1 MDFVAVSELPATQH
15 KQEPS
20 ARAVMPTNVRI
31 ASDRRLAA
39 LVAGVLIG
47 VGAAVLAFLIVV
59 GGPVLAVGAM
69 LGVAA
74 GLYVLTD
81 LKWGLYATIAAVA
94 LLPFATLPVRIAV
107 TPTFIDLALGAF
119 LLVYVLQM
127 MRRLRPSF
135 VSVPAAALI
144 LLFVG
149 FTLFS
154 FVAGLG
160 HAQLTTNVLR
170 KFTELLLSILTTL
183 VLIDVV
189 RTPDML
195 RRLTL
200 VIILAG
206 VAQACIGIG
215 LYALPDA
222 TAERV
227 LNALGRVGYPVG
239 GVIRYIMDDPTQGER
254 AIGTWVDPNAYGG
267 FLMMVGALAGSQ
279 VLSMKPVLGKRW
291 LAVGCFGLIG
301 LALLLTQSR
310 GAFLA
315 LAMGGAFIALLRYR
329 WLIVVGTLGIGL
341 LLLTPFGQNYATRLV
356 DGFQGEDLATQM
368 RFGEYKDAFILIGRY
383 PLIGVGFAG
392 APDRDIYLGVS
403 NMYLKIAGA
412 TGVVGLSLFLL
423 TIMET
428 FRYGLKRWD
437 MIKAQ
442 PQLVNIWLGFMAG
455 LVGALVSGVVDH
467 YYFNIE
473 FHGAVTMFWVF
484 VALALATA
492 RVAVE
497 GETAASI

>member
-1 MDFVAVSELPATQH
+1 MAVSELPAAQRNSSQPAATSSV
-15 KQEPS
+15 P
-20 ARAVMPTNVRI
+20 ANVRI

-39 LVAGVLIG
+39 VVTGLLIG
-47 VGAAVLAFLIVV
+47 LGSAVLAFLIVI
-59 GGPVLAVGAM
+59 GGPILAIGAM
-69 LGVAA
+69 IGLAA

-94 LLPFATLPVRIAV
+94 LMPFATLPVRIAV

-127 MRRLRPSF
+127 MRRLRPGF

-144 LLFVG
+144 LLFVA

-170 KFTELLLSILTTL
+170 KFVELLLSILTTL

-206 VAQACIGIG
+206 VAQACLGIG
-215 LYALPDA
+215 LYALPDEL
-222 TAERV
+222 AERL
-227 LNALGRVGYPVG
+227 LNALGRFGYPVG

-267 FLMMVGALAGSQ
+267 FLMMIGALAGAQ
-279 VLSMKPVLGKRW
+279 VLAIKPVLGKRW
-291 LAVGCFGLIG
+291 LALGSFGIIA

-315 LAMGGAFIALLRYR
+315 LGMGGVFIALLRYR
-329 WLIVVGTLGIGL
+329 WLLVIGALGLGL
-341 LLLTPFGQNYATRLV
+341 LLLTPFGQNYASRLV

-412 TGVVGLSLFLL
+412 TGMIGLSLFLA
-423 TIMET
+423 TIVET
-428 FRYGLKRWD
+428 FRYGLKRWQL
-437 MIKAQ
+437 IKGQ
-442 PQLVNIWLGFMAG
+442 PDIVNIWLGFMAG

-473 FHGAVTMFWVF
+473 FHGAVTMFWLF
-484 VALALATA
+484 VALALASA
-492 RVAVE
+492 RIATVRNDP
-497 GETAASI
+497 

>member
-1 MDFVAVSELPATQH
+1 VAVSELPATQH
-15 KQEPS
+15 KQAS
-20 ARAVMPTNVRI
+20 PTRIAIPGNVRI

-47 VGAAVLAFLIVV
+47 VGAAALAFLIVV
-59 GGPVLAVGAM
+59 GGPILAIGAM
-69 LGVAA
+69 IGVAA

-94 LLPFATLPVRIAV
+94 LVPFATLPVRIAV

-135 VSVPAAALI
+135 VSVPAAGLI

-200 VIILAG
+200 VIILVG

-222 TAERV
+222 T
-227 LNALGRVGYPVG
+227 GDVG
-239 GVIRYIMDDPTQGER
+239 
-254 AIGTWVDPNAYGG
+254 
-267 FLMMVGALAGSQ
+267 
-279 VLSMKPVLGKRW
+279 
-291 LAVGCFGLIG
+291 
-301 LALLLTQSR
+301 
-310 GAFLA
+310 
-315 LAMGGAFIALLRYR
+315 
-329 WLIVVGTLGIGL
+329 
-341 LLLTPFGQNYATRLV
+341 
-356 DGFQGEDLATQM
+356 
-368 RFGEYKDAFILIGRY
+368 
-383 PLIGVGFAG
+383 
-392 APDRDIYLGVS
+392 
-403 NMYLKIAGA
+403 
-412 TGVVGLSLFLL
+412 
-423 TIMET
+423 
-428 FRYGLKRWD
+428 
-437 MIKAQ
+437 
-442 PQLVNIWLGFMAG
+442 
-455 LVGALVSGVVDH
+455 
-467 YYFNIE
+467 
-473 FHGAVTMFWVF
+473 
-484 VALALATA
+484 
-492 RVAVE
+492 
-497 GETAASI
+497 